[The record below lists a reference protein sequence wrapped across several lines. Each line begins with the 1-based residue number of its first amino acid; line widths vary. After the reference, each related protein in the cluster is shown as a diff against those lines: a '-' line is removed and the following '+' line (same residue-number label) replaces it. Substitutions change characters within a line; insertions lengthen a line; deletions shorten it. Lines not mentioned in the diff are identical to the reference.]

1 MLELRTLVHWYP
13 RDVRLWALTFV
24 VGIGVAHADDVLPP
38 PPPTTPPWHAP
49 ENAQRAA
56 NLHRARGDELFAAH
70 DYAAAVVAYTE
81 SLEIWN
87 NPVTRLQLAITLLRL
102 DRYSRAADELE
113 SAMQYGDGPFTP
125 EQRSE
130 LQSYTKL
137 VAGSVGTIEAECTQ
151 ANASISL
158 DGTPWFTCPA
168 TQSRRVD
175 VGEHVIAASQRGY
188 HARSQTVR
196 IIGGSSTRVHIDL
209 RSFDD
214 AYETQH
220 RYPTWLPPTL
230 VGAGA
235 VTMIVGL
242 LVARSGWSMMDDY
255 DRRIAQEC
263 SVNGCNLDD
272 PALAELTDL
281 RDRAQTRDS
290 IGTWT
295 MVGGA
300 AVLVSGVVLYFTN
313 TETRRLRVDAS
324 PHGAAV
330 TASVRF

>member
-1 MLELRTLVHWYP
+1 MR
-13 RDVRLWALTFV
+13 RRSQLWALTVLFS
-24 VGIGVAHADDVLPP
+24 VGGAHADDELPP
-38 PPPTTPPWHAP
+38 PPPTTPPWMRASA
-49 ENAQRAA
+49 NAQQAA
-56 NLHRARGDELFAAH
+56 NVYRERGDELFAAH
-70 DYAAAVVAYTE
+70 EYAEAVVAYTE

-113 SAMQYGDGPFTP
+113 SAMQWGDGPFTP

-130 LQSYTKL
+130 LQNYQKL
-137 VAGSVGTIEAECTQ
+137 VAGSIGTIEVECTQ

-158 DGTPWFTCPA
+158 DGMPWFTCPA
-168 TQSRRVD
+168 TQLRRID
-175 VGEHVIAASQRGY
+175 VGDHVIAASQRGY

-196 IIGGSSTRVHIDL
+196 IVGGSATRVRVDL
-209 RSFDD
+209 RSFEE

-235 VTMIVGL
+235 ATMIVGL

-255 DRRIAQEC
+255 DRRVAEEC
-263 SVNGCNLDD
+263 SVNSCNPSD
-272 PALAELTDL
+272 PGFAELQDL
-281 RDRAQTRDS
+281 RDRAETRDTV
-290 IGTWT
+290 GTWT

-300 AVLVSGVVLYFTN
+300 LVTATGVVLYFTN
-313 TETRRLRVDAS
+313 KETRRLRVDVGPS
-324 PHGAAV
+324 TTGV
-330 TASVRF
+330 TATASFRF